1 MVKHIIKINHYTKT
15 FKKTK
20 AVNNIIFN
28 INSGTIHGIIG
39 PNGAGKTTI
48 IKGIIGAYK
57 SSKNQIVVD
66 GYSAG
71 SENANSLIGYI
82 PERSSFPK
90 HLNCIDYLVVMAR
103 MSGLKK
109 SAAKDKANEIIKE
122 LGLINHYKK
131 KPYIFFQQAWKRN
144 Y

>member
-1 MVKHIIKINHYTKT
+1 MVKHIIKISHYTKT

-20 AVNNIIFN
+20 AVSDIIFN

-57 SSKNQIVVD
+57 SSKNQIIVG

-71 SENANSLIGYI
+71 SENANALIGYI
-82 PERSSFPK
+82 PRERKFS
-90 HLNCIDYLVVMAR
+90 
-103 MSGLKK
+103 
-109 SAAKDKANEIIKE
+109 
-122 LGLINHYKK
+122 
-131 KPYIFFQQAWKRN
+131 
-144 Y
+144 